1 MFGLS
6 SLYMKLIGGLVVALM
21 VLGLI
26 ADRGRWMHRAH
37 NAEAE
42 NATVCAAVRAAA
54 DNPKMDCKLA
64 AQQVGLLGQ
73 AIVDLKTGISHQN
86 AAVNALSV
94 ESDRQKAEAAQAVLS
109 AATRAHEAEA
119 TSTRLAAS
127 SRSSEAVAKPCTASK
142 ALEGAWR

>member
-6 SLYMKLIGGLVVALM
+6 SLYMKLIGGLVVALIL
-21 VLGLI
+21 LGLI

-54 DNPKMDCKLA
+54 DNPRMDCKLA

-73 AIVDLKTGISHQN
+73 AIANLKAGVVHQN
-86 AAVNALSV
+86 AAVKALSV
-94 ESDRQKAEAAQAVLS
+94 ESDRQKAEAAKAVLS
-109 AATRAHEAEA
+109 AQGRAREAQA
-119 TSTRLAAS
+119 TSDRLAAS
-127 SRSSEAVAKPCTASK
+127 SRSGEAVAKPCEPSK
-142 ALEGAWR
+142 ALKGAWR

>member
-1 MFGLS
+1 MFGLP
-6 SLYMKLIGGLVVALM
+6 SLYMKLIGGLVAALI

-73 AIVDLKTGISHQN
+73 AITNLKAGVAHQN
-86 AAVNALSV
+86 AAVTALSV
-94 ESDRQKAEAAQAVLS
+94 ESDRQKAEAAKAVSS
-109 AATRAHEAEA
+109 ASTRARAAQA
-119 TSTRLAAS
+119 TSTTLAAS
-127 SRSSEAVAKPCTASK
+127 SRSGEAQAKPCEPSK
-142 ALEGAWR
+142 ALKGAWR

>member
-6 SLYMKLIGGLVVALM
+6 SLYMKLIGGLVVALV

-54 DNPKMDCKLA
+54 DNPRMDCKLA

-73 AIVDLKTGISHQN
+73 AIVNLKAGVVHQN
-86 AAVNALSV
+86 AAVSALAT
-94 ESDRQKAEAAQAVLS
+94 ESARQKAEAAKAVLS
-109 AATRAHEAEA
+109 AQGRAREAQA
-119 TSTRLAAS
+119 TSSRLTAS
-127 SRSSEAVAKPCTASK
+127 SHAGGPPCEPSK
-142 ALEGAWR
+142 VLKGSWR